1 MCRTGDSGERH
12 GIVVQMSVDI
22 KAISIKSDE
31 KTQDKHRVRTEEA
44 QGMRKLEAHEAE
56 KRETGGK
63 SGQNHDTEAKGRDKA
78 RGGDIKWVNV
88 SFKN

>member
-1 MCRTGDSGERH
+1 M
-12 GIVVQMSVDI
+12 
-22 KAISIKSDE
+22 
-31 KTQDKHRVRTEEA
+31 RTEEA